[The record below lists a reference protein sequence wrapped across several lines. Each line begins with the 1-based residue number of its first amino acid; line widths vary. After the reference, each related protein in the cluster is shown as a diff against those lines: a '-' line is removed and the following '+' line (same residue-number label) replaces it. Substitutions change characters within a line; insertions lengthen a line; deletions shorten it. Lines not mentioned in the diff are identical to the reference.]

1 MLRDSLLL
9 SPLLPHPTMKSPSVR
24 TRVAFPAGQDH
35 MARRPAASSSLV
47 VLAALGVLLH
57 SSVPRAAQAQALP
70 VATLPVLRGVVSGQA
85 VVSGSVPG
93 AAAPRLT
100 INQTSQRAIIDW
112 RSFNIGSAAEVKF
125 VQPNAS
131 ASALNRIYDANPSV
145 IQGKLTANGQVL
157 LINQNGILFDRGA
170 QVNVQ
175 SLVAS
180 SLNITNERFLSGVL
194 TGGGLTTPAFA
205 GGYDADGNPL
215 ARRPDGSLPGSIVL
229 GSGGAADAAAPN
241 LSAKPGGSILLFGPA
256 IDNQGGIIRAP
267 DGQVIL
273 AAGQRVYLALN
284 ADVNDITLRGFVVE
298 VEAAPE
304 GAGVSLTN
312 LIRNAGEV
320 NADRGNATLV
330 ALAVN
335 QAGRISANTAVQS
348 NGSIYLTARARGVN
362 ADGTPSGVVR
372 SGAVSFAAGSVT
384 EVVPDA
390 ADTNTI
396 PDSQDYLP
404 YRGVIQASGRSIVNE
419 GLLRVPGGRITLN
432 ASDATDPTGARVY
445 LGEGSITSVAGA
457 WADVD
462 FAKNLQTFRVT
473 SNELRNSPNQKN
485 GILRGATVTV
495 DLTQDNEILLLD
507 GYRKAVARTVA
518 EKAAIGGELQLAS
531 TGSVIQRFGAA
542 IDASG
547 GGYRYQAGTART
559 TQLLGDDGVIY
570 DIATAPEQRR
580 YTQSLGE
587 YLRVDER
594 WGQTIRIANPLG
606 SIGTSREASVQGL
619 NGGIVAISSNLGL
632 VLDGSFNAGVTVG
645 TQQLANAP
653 RGALLRIGDYSV
665 AEENFPA
672 TQRVGNLTFSQHA
685 RDTLGAAFNPASV
698 LTSAQHDAFTLA
710 ASQVF
715 GGNSAAAQGK
725 AGIAETAFG
734 SVELNVNGR
743 IVLPRE
749 VSLLSGG
756 GAALTLR
763 APQIDLAGDIRLP
776 GGRLTVQ
783 PVIPQNALASPGA
796 VVGTENVIVRSTATI
811 STAGQWI
818 NTASADGSHVG
829 PTLPSGRRLANG
841 STARTIDGGDIAI
854 EIDDPEYQTRLER
867 GAVLDVGGGAS
878 IDPRRRITGGN
889 GGTLA
894 IANGTANPTNADWL
908 GAELRGY
915 ALGNGGALELS
926 LARAEIGGTA
936 VLPAAATRLATA
948 LFSDFGFS
956 SISVDA
962 TDGVDIAADTAV
974 VVRQKNLVVVAGA
987 DALALPTGS
996 DLTSIASVQ
1005 TLPEWQR
1012 RAASIALTAKA
1023 GGQPGAATLALH
1035 SGASITTDARGAV
1048 TLAAVDGLGID
1059 GRISA
1064 PGGSIAVR
1072 LNGPTDL
1079 SAPDLRLG
1087 ATADLS
1093 TAGVFVQT
1101 PNDAGRVQ
1109 GTLYNGGAVTLDARS
1124 AGLRIAAGARIDVS
1138 GVNQGV
1144 DVATSDAA
1152 PRFVTKNLDGHGGT
1166 LTLRSQ
1172 GRVVQDGT
1180 LLAHGGS
1187 ATAAGGSYALELNA
1201 PEGQTVR
1208 PSERRIVVSAGTA
1221 VVPQT
1226 PDFVD
1231 AAVDADALAA
1241 SGFERLRLQAENRID
1256 FRGSSALDFSRG
1268 IRLDAPLIELTSPSA
1283 DVTQVTLRGS
1293 TVAIGQSL
1301 GERQSVSNGDFN
1313 TFQVVVGSA
1322 SPVLPTRIGS
1332 GVLAI
1337 DAGAVDVYGNTT
1349 VNGTSL
1355 TRISS
1360 DGDIRLIGRALTV
1373 NSTTGGQQSTRQV
1386 GRLGSAGSIELDAAQ
1401 VYPTTRSDFTIAVH
1415 DQPGGTAVTG
1425 GSITVSGNG
1434 AAPGNV
1440 YSAGGKLTLQA
1451 DTIRQGGHLLA
1462 PLGEIEL
1469 RAASTLDVQA
1479 GSLTS
1484 VSANGLTVPYGT
1496 TLSGLL
1502 WRYVD
1507 GGITPASTLDSVNAA
1522 GQRITLEA
1530 PTVDVR
1536 PGATVNLSGGGDVQA
1551 LEFVPGSGG
1560 DNDITLAAKTY
1571 AVIPTAQ
1578 LAASPYDT
1586 HTQSLADAGFGFA
1599 LGNGRDATLFDSIRI
1614 GDGGVLAAGEYTLL
1628 PARYALLPNAFLVEL
1643 QTGAAFRNLALG
1655 QNTRLADGHL
1665 VLGGFR
1671 SARGT
1676 TVTEAQSVGV
1686 VIRPGSA
1693 ALQASDFNLSG
1704 AGLFASAAA
1713 LNRLAAPRSPWDAGR
1728 LVIDNAASLTLD
1740 GQFSSSAARA
1750 PDRSLGRIAEVDIGG
1765 ARIAVVDRVG
1775 DVSVAPNFLQIK
1787 GASLNNLNAS
1797 VLLGGTRAE
1806 TVDGIAITTRASEV
1820 VVANSSAGAV
1830 TLPELVLAATGR
1842 IEVREGSRLA
1852 ARATAS
1858 GEGSSPEVITSE
1870 ASGALIRLSGSGASR
1885 IDRGVASNAS
1895 GDVLIAAGASLTA
1908 DAALLIDATRSTASQ
1923 GLLRAGGSGGAGGS
1937 LSLASSQV
1945 NLGDTA
1951 NALGPLTGLVLTN
1964 NDLASFGALNELVL
1978 RGYAAIDLIGTT
1990 TLGSAQLASLVLE
2003 TPLLRGQATASGQA
2017 AQANIAARSV
2027 ELVNNSSA
2035 QAAASVGTGTG
2046 TGTGNNSLTVQ
2057 TERLR
2062 LGDGHKAIGG
2072 FATTRLA
2079 ATDSVRSAGEGRL
2092 QVAGALTIDTPRVVA
2107 LGGSN
2112 QTISAADT
2120 TQANAPVYAALALT
2134 RSGAAVTSTP
2144 AAEIELGGRLT
2155 LEGQHVDVAT
2165 TVQARSGQITLAAR
2179 GTDGGG
2185 DVTLADGARLDARG
2199 QARNFNGRLALAD
2212 GGSVTLAAAAGA
2224 VDVQVGALVDVS
2236 AASVGGRAGRL
2247 AVRGASLAL
2256 GGELAGRSASGARS
2270 GSADID
2276 LGTLAEFSTLNDALN
2291 AGGFAEERQLR
2302 LRSGDLAVAAT
2313 DDLKARR
2320 VALAVDAGR
2329 LDVAGRVGTGAAGGG
2344 ARIELYARDDLTLA
2358 AGSRIVANGSATG
2371 ARGGEV
2377 RIASR
2382 EGALRFDAGST
2393 IDVRAGDAG
2402 PAGSVS
2408 FGVSRSAADVLAPIT
2423 LDGTVL
2429 RHSAAGLAA
2438 LAAGSPG
2445 DAAASVD
2452 VEATRA
2458 YTVSGSVS
2466 ATNITSFAAN
2476 HAAFVNASNTGAVLG
2491 NLRDESGALTGSRL
2505 LGATELRSSG
2515 DLTLGAAWDLTNA
2528 QWLAGGQPGTL
2539 TVRAN
2544 GNLTLSQ
2551 SLGSPNDDILA
2562 GDTWNLRLVAGADLS
2577 AANPL
2582 ATRARSATP
2591 GSLAL
2596 TGANARL
2603 RTGTGRI
2610 DIAAADHVSI
2620 QNVASSIYTG
2630 GRIGAADTEAQ
2641 GNNRWAVDGGGISI
2655 RAGGDL
2661 TGAVSATG
2669 DLWINEWLRRPRNS
2683 NNAFAVLQPTDW
2695 WSFRPRFQQGVGTLA
2710 GGDIDIATGGTISH
2724 IAAALPTT
2732 GRTYRDASN
2741 LRTVDVQGGG
2751 NLDVR
2756 VGEDV
2761 VGSSFYVARGQG
2773 RVDAAGDIGIL
2784 DNADYIGR
2792 TRATQLY
2799 VAGVSSGAVLEGA
2812 NIDLIAGGNVAL
2824 QTISNPTSL
2833 YQTGRDTSDTVRGPS
2848 FSTAGNVSTFFS
2860 YSANSRAG
2868 VASKSGELSYAATL
2882 ASRWR
2887 SFNAATQLTTSQT
2900 AIPGA
2905 YPASLEF
2912 VSFTGNITGPVLPDA
2927 FTTYPSAT
2935 ASVAF
2940 LAGDSLVN
2948 VGFHGSDRSP
2958 ASVVTPT
2965 SQFHLANL
2973 TFRQIN
2979 GVTGLQ
2985 ARAGDARIVA
2995 RDTTQPYA
3003 FDVQALDGSYTGSGS
3018 AAPLIYTA
3026 AGRLRAGI
3034 DIVNPF
3040 LRLQNLLPG
3049 DVSEVRADSGDV
3061 RNPGTF
3067 EIRGPG
3073 RLLLQAGRNI
3083 DLGQST
3089 NSGVAGQGNIGGL
3102 VATGNDANPQLAFEE
3117 SARISVFAG
3126 VRGDVNLAAVDAA
3139 YAEIIA
3145 LNRASA
3151 AIIDL
3156 YRQLGTEPDAARLL
3170 AAGNI
3175 AALAASDP
3183 LYARFVALDTTAPRA
3198 FIAYQDVLRAN
3209 SLPLG
3214 PGADNAT
3221 AANLYTLL
3229 NAETNA
3235 AALSAAGSIAA
3246 LAAAPGGG
3254 AYAAFLAFDARY
3266 PRVFV
3271 DYLQRRREGALPTGV
3286 TPIVFSNAL
3295 TLATAQAVPTAAVS
3309 GGSLFSFQTSIQT
3322 YGGSDIDLWAP
3333 GGDIVVGLTTP
3344 ATGTVGVLTNAGGA
3358 IRSVLGGDFNVNQ
3371 GRVITAQG
3379 GDILLYAT
3387 AGSIDAGRGAQTS
3400 LTTPA
3405 PLRIPILDADNN
3417 QIGVQI
3423 TTPASAVGS
3432 GIRTLTSDPD
3442 GLGPLLTPR
3451 AGDIFLFA
3459 PAGAIDAGEAGIR
3472 SGGNIFIEAP
3482 VVGNPGSIDAE
3493 GSKDGVPVAATG
3505 SLASALSSA
3514 GTTNNSKSAE
3524 EAAAAATKAAR
3535 AAAAAEGLQKP
3546 SILTVEV
3553 LGFGINNCKE
3563 QVCFAK

>member
-1 MLRDSLLL
+1 MS
-9 SPLLPHPTMKSPSVR
+9 
-24 TRVAFPAGQDH
+24 
-35 MARRPAASSSLV
+35 
-47 VLAALGVLLH
+47 
-57 SSVPRAAQAQALP
+57 
-70 VATLPVLRGVVSGQA
+70 
-85 VVSGSVPG
+85 
-93 AAAPRLT
+93 
-100 INQTSQRAIIDW
+100 
-112 RSFNIGSAAEVKF
+112 
-125 VQPNAS
+125 
-131 ASALNRIYDANPSV
+131 
-145 IQGKLTANGQVL
+145 
-157 LINQNGILFDRGA
+157 
-170 QVNVQ
+170 
-175 SLVAS
+175 
-180 SLNITNERFLSGVL
+180 
-194 TGGGLTTPAFA
+194 
-205 GGYDADGNPL
+205 
-215 ARRPDGSLPGSIVL
+215 
-229 GSGGAADAAAPN
+229 
-241 LSAKPGGSILLFGPA
+241 
-256 IDNQGGIIRAP
+256 
-267 DGQVIL
+267 
-273 AAGQRVYLALN
+273 
-284 ADVNDITLRGFVVE
+284 
-298 VEAAPE
+298 
-304 GAGVSLTN
+304 
-312 LIRNAGEV
+312 
-320 NADRGNATLV
+320 
-330 ALAVN
+330 
-335 QAGRISANTAVQS
+335 
-348 NGSIYLTARARGVN
+348 
-362 ADGTPSGVVR
+362 
-372 SGAVSFAAGSVT
+372 
-384 EVVPDA
+384 
-390 ADTNTI
+390 
-396 PDSQDYLP
+396 
-404 YRGVIQASGRSIVNE
+404 
-419 GLLRVPGGRITLN
+419 
-432 ASDATDPTGARVY
+432 
-445 LGEGSITSVAGA
+445 
-457 WADVD
+457 
-462 FAKNLQTFRVT
+462 
-473 SNELRNSPNQKN
+473 
-485 GILRGATVTV
+485 
-495 DLTQDNEILLLD
+495 
-507 GYRKAVARTVA
+507 
-518 EKAAIGGELQLAS
+518 
-531 TGSVIQRFGAA
+531 
-542 IDASG
+542 
-547 GGYRYQAGTART
+547 
-559 TQLLGDDGVIY
+559 
-570 DIATAPEQRR
+570 
-580 YTQSLGE
+580 
-587 YLRVDER
+587 
-594 WGQTIRIANPLG
+594 
-606 SIGTSREASVQGL
+606 
-619 NGGIVAISSNLGL
+619 
-632 VLDGSFNAGVTVG
+632 
-645 TQQLANAP
+645 
-653 RGALLRIGDYSV
+653 
-665 AEENFPA
+665 
-672 TQRVGNLTFSQHA
+672 
-685 RDTLGAAFNPASV
+685 
-698 LTSAQHDAFTLA
+698 
-710 ASQVF
+710 
-715 GGNSAAAQGK
+715 
-725 AGIAETAFG
+725 
-734 SVELNVNGR
+734 
-743 IVLPRE
+743 
-749 VSLLSGG
+749 
-756 GAALTLR
+756 
-763 APQIDLAGDIRLP
+763 
-776 GGRLTVQ
+776 
-783 PVIPQNALASPGA
+783 
-796 VVGTENVIVRSTATI
+796 
-811 STAGQWI
+811 
-818 NTASADGSHVG
+818 
-829 PTLPSGRRLANG
+829 
-841 STARTIDGGDIAI
+841 
-854 EIDDPEYQTRLER
+854 
-867 GAVLDVGGGAS
+867 
-878 IDPRRRITGGN
+878 
-889 GGTLA
+889 
-894 IANGTANPTNADWL
+894 
-908 GAELRGY
+908 
-915 ALGNGGALELS
+915 
-926 LARAEIGGTA
+926 
-936 VLPAAATRLATA
+936 
-948 LFSDFGFS
+948 
-956 SISVDA
+956 
-962 TDGVDIAADTAV
+962 
-974 VVRQKNLVVVAGA
+974 
-987 DALALPTGS
+987 
-996 DLTSIASVQ
+996 
-1005 TLPEWQR
+1005 
-1012 RAASIALTAKA
+1012 
-1023 GGQPGAATLALH
+1023 
-1035 SGASITTDARGAV
+1035 
-1048 TLAAVDGLGID
+1048 
-1059 GRISA
+1059 
-1064 PGGSIAVR
+1064 
-1072 LNGPTDL
+1072 
-1079 SAPDLRLG
+1079 
-1087 ATADLS
+1087 
-1093 TAGVFVQT
+1093 
-1101 PNDAGRVQ
+1101 
-1109 GTLYNGGAVTLDARS
+1109 S
-1124 AGLRIAAGARIDVS
+1124 AG
-1138 GVNQGV
+1138 N
-1144 DVATSDAA
+1144 
-1152 PRFVTKNLDGHGGT
+1152 
-1166 LTLRSQ
+1166 
-1172 GRVVQDGT
+1172 
-1180 LLAHGGS
+1180 
-1187 ATAAGGSYALELNA
+1187 
-1201 PEGQTVR
+1201 
-1208 PSERRIVVSAGTA
+1208 
-1221 VVPQT
+1221 
-1226 PDFVD
+1226 
-1231 AAVDADALAA
+1231 
-1241 SGFERLRLQAENRID
+1241 
-1256 FRGSSALDFSRG
+1256 
-1268 IRLDAPLIELTSPSA
+1268 
-1283 DVTQVTLRGS
+1283 
-1293 TVAIGQSL
+1293 
-1301 GERQSVSNGDFN
+1301 
-1313 TFQVVVGSA
+1313 
-1322 SPVLPTRIGS
+1322 
-1332 GVLAI
+1332 
-1337 DAGAVDVYGNTT
+1337 
-1349 VNGTSL
+1349 
-1355 TRISS
+1355 
-1360 DGDIRLIGRALTV
+1360 
-1373 NSTTGGQQSTRQV
+1373 
-1386 GRLGSAGSIELDAAQ
+1386 IELDAAQ
-1401 VYPTTRSDFTIAVH
+1401 VYPTTRTDFTIAVH
-1415 DQPGGTAVTG
+1415 GQPGGTAVTG

-1469 RAASTLDVQA
+1469 RAASTLDLQA

-1496 TLSGLL
+1496 TLSGQL
-1502 WRYVD
+1502 WRYTE
-1507 GGITPASTLDSVNAA
+1507 GGITLSSALESVNTA

-1536 PGATVNLSGGGDVQA
+1536 AGASVNLSGGGDVQA
-1551 LEFVPGSGG
+1551 IEFVSGSGG
-1560 DNDITLAAKTY
+1560 DNDITLAANTY
-1571 AVIPTAQ
+1571 AVIPTAH

-1655 QNTRLADGHL
+1655 QNTRLADGQL

-1693 ALQASDFNLSG
+1693 ALQSSDFNLSG

-1713 LNRLAAPRSPWDAGR
+1713 LTRLAAPRAPWDAGR

-1765 ARIAVVDRVG
+1765 ALIAVVDRVG
-1775 DVSVAPNFLQIK
+1775 DPSVAPSFLQIE

-1806 TVDGIAITTRASEV
+1806 TVDGIVITTRASEV

-1852 ARATAS
+1852 ARAS

-1870 ASGALIRLSGSGASR
+1870 ASGALIRLSGTGASR
-1885 IDRGVASNAS
+1885 VDRGVASNAS

-1908 DAALLIDATRSTASQ
+1908 DVALLIDATRSTASQ

-1951 NALGPLTGLVLTN
+1951 NALGPLSGLVLTN
-1964 NDLASFGALNELVL
+1964 SDLASFGALNELVL
-1978 RGYAAIDLIGTT
+1978 RGYAAVDLIGTT

-2035 QAAASVGTGTG
+2035 QAAASVGTGAG
-2046 TGTGNNSLTVQ
+2046 TGNGNNSLTVQ

-2072 FATTRLA
+2072 FAITRLA
-2079 ATDSVRSAGEGRL
+2079 ATDSVRSAGDGRL
-2092 QVAGALTIDTPRVVA
+2092 QVAGALAIDTPRVVA

-2112 QTISAADT
+2112 QTVSAADT
-2120 TQANAPVYAALALT
+2120 SQANAPVYAALALT
-2134 RSGAAVTSTP
+2134 RSGVAVTSTP
-2144 AAEIELGGRLT
+2144 ASEIELGGRLT
-2155 LEGQHVDVAT
+2155 LEGQRVDVAT
-2165 TVQARSGQITLAAR
+2165 TVQARSGQITVAAR
-2179 GTDGGG
+2179 GTGVG
-2185 DVTLADGARLDARG
+2185 DDVSLAAGARLDARG
-2199 QARNFNGRLALAD
+2199 QARNFNGRLAFAD

-2224 VDVQVGALVDVS
+2224 VAVQAGALVDVS
-2236 AASVGGRAGRL
+2236 AAPVGGGAGRL

-2358 AGSRIVANGSATG
+2358 AGSRIVANGSAIG

-2402 PAGSVS
+2402 PVGSVS
-2408 FGVSRSAADVLAPIT
+2408 FGVSRSATDVLAPIA
-2423 LDGTVL
+2423 LSGTVL

-2438 LAAGSPG
+2438 LAVGSPG

-2466 ATNITSFAAN
+2466 ATNITSFAAD
-2476 HAAFVNASNTGAVLG
+2476 HASFVNASNAAAVLG
-2491 NLRDESGALTGSRL
+2491 NLRDETGALTGSRL
-2505 LGATELRSSG
+2505 LGATELRSNG
-2515 DLTLGAAWDLTNA
+2515 ALTLGAAWDLTNA

-2562 GDTWNLRLVAGADLS
+2562 GDTWNLRLVAGADVS

-2630 GRIGAADTEAQ
+2630 GRIGAADTEAR
-2641 GNNRWAVDGGGISI
+2641 GNNRWAVDGGSISI

-2661 TGAVSATG
+2661 TGAVSAAG

-2710 GGDIDIATGGTISH
+2710 GGDIDIAAGGTLSH
-2724 IAAALPTT
+2724 IAIAAPTT
-2732 GRTYRDASN
+2732 GRTFRDASG
-2741 LRTVDVQGGG
+2741 LRQVEVQGGG

-2773 RVDAAGDIGIL
+2773 RIEAAGDIGVVNKAG
-2784 DNADYIGR
+2784 DTGR
-2792 TRATQLY
+2792 NRATQLY
-2799 VAGVSSGAVLEGA
+2799 VAGVSSGAVPQGA
-2812 NIDLIAGGNVAL
+2812 NIDLIAGVSVAL
-2824 QTISNPTSL
+2824 RTISNPTSL
-2833 YQTGRDTSDTVRGPS
+2833 FQTVGPYSDAPSGPS
-2848 FSTAGNVSTFFS
+2848 FGTAGNVSTFFT

-2868 VASKSGELSYAATL
+2868 VASKSGDLSYAATL
-2882 ASRWR
+2882 APRWR

-2912 VSFTGNITGPVLPDA
+2912 VSFAGNITGPLLTDA
-2927 FTTYPSAT
+2927 ITTYPSAT

-2995 RDTTQPYA
+2995 RDTTQPYV

-3018 AAPLIYTA
+3018 ATPLIYTA

-3034 DIVNPF
+3034 DIVDTF
-3040 LRLQNLLPG
+3040 LRLQNLQPS
-3049 DVSEVRADSGDV
+3049 DVSEVRAESGDV
-3061 RNPGTF
+3061 RDPGTF

-3083 DLGQST
+3083 DLGQSA

-3102 VATGNDANPQLAFEE
+3102 VATGNDANPQLPFEE

-3126 VRGDVNLAAVDAA
+3126 VRGDVNLAAIDAA

-3151 AIIDL
+3151 TVIDL
-3156 YRQLGTEPDAARLL
+3156 YRQLGTEPDAARVL

-3183 LYARFVALDTTAPRA
+3183 FYARFVALDAAAPRA
-3198 FIAYQDVLRAN
+3198 FIAYQDALRAN

-3235 AALSAAGSIAA
+3235 AALSAAGSLAA

-3266 PRVFV
+3266 PRVFA
-3271 DYLQRRREGALPTGV
+3271 DYLLRRSEGALPTGV

-3295 TLATAQAVPTAAVS
+3295 AAATAQVVPTEAVS

-3333 GGDIVVGLTTP
+3333 GGDVVVGLTTP
-3344 ATGTVGVLTNAGGA
+3344 PETVAVGVLTNAGGA
-3358 IRSVLGGDFNVNQ
+3358 IRSVLSGDFNVNS

-3379 GDILLYAT
+3379 GDILLFT
-3387 AGSIDAGRGAQTS
+3387 SQGSIDAGRGAQTS

-3405 PLRIPILDADNN
+3405 PVRTPILDADNN

-3442 GLGPLLTPR
+3442 GLGPLLTPP

-3472 SGGNIFIEAP
+3472 SSGNIVINAQT
-3482 VVGNPGSIDAE
+3482 VLNASSISASGSSA
-3493 GSKDGVPVAATG
+3493 GVPVAATG

-3524 EAAAAATKAAR
+3524 EAAAAATSAAR

-3553 LGFGINNCKE
+3553 LGFGDKNCKE
-3563 QVCFAK
+3563 QQKDCFVK